1 MESCRHWVEPAQ
13 RIDTMRLT
21 QQKLGDRAAQI
32 CWNSSWF
39 HTSLRWQT
47 WCYGMTVW
55 PVWLGSWLWVTLSLT
70 SFHLSPF
77 GIKNISSVTF
87 YIGNINFSVDF
98 IGADSEEITLILSRE
113 TLSSDLWVMFE
124 LLLLCSLKIGLNAFC
139 IVRRLRHQMSLTS
152 SCFEYLISRYGHSWG
167 NFRNFGK

>member
-1 MESCRHWVEPAQ
+1 MLELKLVPHIPQVADMMLWDDSLACLAWVLALGESFLDIIPFVP
-13 RIDTMRLT
+13 I
-21 QQKLGDRAAQI
+21 
-32 CWNSSWF
+32 WN
-39 HTSLRWQT
+39 
-47 WCYGMTVW
+47 
-55 PVWLGSWLWVTLSLT
+55 
-70 SFHLSPF
+70 
-77 GIKNISSVTF
+77 KNISSVTF

-139 IVRRLRHQMSLTS
+139 IVRRLRYQMSLTS